1 MPLCIDNFTI
11 CIRVLR
17 RGDSAKAIKNQ
28 ETGIMAES
36 KYDES
41 FSERAMNFASDGLTD
56 CQIAHKMGISRSS
69 LKSVCRDCG
78 ILPRYP
84 NCPE

>member
-1 MPLCIDNFTI
+1 
-11 CIRVLR
+11 
-17 RGDSAKAIKNQ
+17 
-28 ETGIMAES
+28 MAES